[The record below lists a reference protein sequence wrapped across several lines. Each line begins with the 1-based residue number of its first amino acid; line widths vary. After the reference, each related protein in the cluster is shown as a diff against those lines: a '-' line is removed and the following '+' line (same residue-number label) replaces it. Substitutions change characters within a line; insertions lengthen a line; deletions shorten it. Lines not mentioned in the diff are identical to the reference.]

1 MSEQISSLDDLLLTD
16 EEKENKKISQP
27 EKEKV
32 KLTFSGGGIDI
43 DKMPETDR
51 INISND
57 NIKIIEGEKKIE
69 NESNIEPVVNFNNF
83 NNTNNKNNEENNN
96 NVNKNT
102 NFANFVLFNKGNI
115 SQNQYMNVNPI
126 NQVQSNINDV
136 QSNIN
141 SINNSN
147 NLIIPKKIDQ
157 VPSSILSNQTIEKK
171 SKISTNKNIDSF
183 SKSQLQKQ
191 TTSENKNI
199 YANTQK
205 NEPEILNLRSVYENQ
220 IAKYKEKKDEIVTK
234 YSRVIR
240 EKNNQYKEIYEEN
253 RQEVDEL
260 EERCQNKILMQE
272 NYLKEAEKKYYEQK
286 EKIEVEKTKIIN
298 KLKENYENDLNEK
311 LDLMD
316 QEFKTE
322 KENIINLHN
331 ADMAKI
337 DLELKKIKERKVNF
351 INEGNSS
358 RRVEDLN
365 EEIRL
370 KIKEDKNDQKLKL
383 ELRGKELLKQ
393 KYEERKKELEENIIK
408 VREKIEIYKN
418 EIIRHNT
425 EVENICYKLEN
436 EKNELKKKENELIN
450 NKLDSEKR
458 FKQKLL
464 DFKTNQK
471 YFEDKTGE
479 ENDLQNLEEELD
491 IKFKSILN
499 EKKMFET
506 EKMNIM
512 KLLEER
518 NKELDEKDQKVKE
531 EELEIERELNQILAE
546 EKVINSQLN
555 EIKYLEESNLNERNY
570 IEKER
575 KNLELMEKNI
585 QEDINILNKDKA
597 IIEEDKEKMRN
608 IHFEMEQQNKEL
620 NNEFQILKRESIGL
634 ELKNNAFENM
644 RLNQVFNNQYANEQ
658 NENFDSIGYKSSPNF
673 GKYQNLNK
681 YNNFEKNN
689 ENFGID
695 GEENNMNT
703 ISIFNQGG
711 KRISA
716 EDYFKKINDTLKE
729 ERKRNIDP
737 NEDMENFL
745 MNGKN
750 YVKDIKE
757 KINGLEKE
765 N

>member
-16 EEKENKKISQP
+16 EEKENKKINQP

-96 NVNKNT
+96 NVNKNN

-141 SINNSN
+141 SVNNSN

-220 IAKYKEKKDEIVTK
+220 IAKYKEKKEEIVTK

-425 EVENICYKLEN
+425 EVENICYKLES

-506 EKMNIM
+506 EKINIM

-546 EKVINSQLN
+546 EKDINSQLN

-597 IIEEDKEKMRN
+597 IIEEDKEKMGN

-644 RLNQVFNNQYANEQ
+644 RLNKVFNNQYANEQ
-658 NENFDSIGYKSSPNF
+658 NENFDSIGYKSSPIF
-673 GKYQNLNK
+673 TKYQNLNK

-689 ENFGID
+689 ENLGMD
-695 GEENNMNT
+695 GKENNMNT
-703 ISIFNQGG
+703 ISIFNKGG